1 MGPDSRQ
8 PARPRQVHFL
18 VLAPA
23 LHPVIVRRQGGG
35 AMNVSGTVPTDRASR
50 ADWVAVAAE
59 LAPAFA
65 ARAAAHDVDDR
76 FVFENYAE
84 LRRRRMFSAAVPAEL
99 GGGGASHAEMCDVLR
114 TLAHGCSSTA
124 LALSMHTHQVLIP
137 AWRWRHE
144 RAPVEGLLRRLAADE
159 LILSSSGGSDWLAGS
174 GRADKVDDGYRVTA
188 RKIFASGSP
197 AADLFSTMAVYDD
210 PMNGPTVIHF
220 VIPLDTPGVAC
231 PDHGWATACSEPSR
245 PRWRRRV
252 ARRSSAAPASS
263 DCSAMRRARV
273 TTRCAA
279 RPSGASRVGWRSAS
293 TSTAEPT
300 RRERVNR
307 FDRGRV
313 NGFDSNGRRARPTQ
327 EEMVMKIRCL
337 ALALTV
343 LLLAGATVASA
354 HDGEKLGTVRFP
366 VSCAPAV
373 QPDSERAV
381 ALLHSFWYEEALKAF
396 TAITTADATCAMGYW
411 GIAMSVY
418 SPLWAP
424 PSAAMLE
431 KGSAALEK
439 TRGLTATPREK
450 DYIAAIDTYYRDHDK
465 LDHRTRAV
473 AYEKAMEQLCQRYPD
488 DREAAVF
495 YALALNA
502 TAAPA
507 DKTYA
512 NQLKAGAILE
522 KVFAEQPNHPGVAH
536 YIIHS
541 YDYPPLATR
550 GLVAARGYA
559 RTAPSVPHAQHMPS
573 HIFTRLG
580 LWQES
585 IDSNRASASA
595 GKAYYTKLG
604 KDAVWDQTL
613 HALDYVVYAYLQTGQ
628 DKQARAVLE
637 ELGAM
642 QKSEPE
648 SFVAAYAYAA
658 IPARLALEQHRW
670 SEAAALSPASKT
682 FPWDRF
688 AWGEAIT
695 SFGRAIG
702 AARSGD
708 AAKARAEV
716 QKLDGYRATLVT
728 AKQTYWAEQVN
739 IQQHAAAAWAARAE
753 GKNDEAL
760 KLMRATAD
768 LEDATEKHPVTPAPV
783 VRAREL
789 LGELLL
795 DVNQPAQA
803 LVEFEASA
811 KREPNRFNG
820 LFGAA
825 RAAELSGD
833 VAKAK
838 TLYAKLVAMCDRA
851 DGERPELRHAKA
863 VLAK

>member
-1 MGPDSRQ
+1 
-8 PARPRQVHFL
+8 
-18 VLAPA
+18 
-23 LHPVIVRRQGGG
+23 
-35 AMNVSGTVPTDRASR
+35 
-50 ADWVAVAAE
+50 
-59 LAPAFA
+59 
-65 ARAAAHDVDDR
+65 
-76 FVFENYAE
+76 
-84 LRRRRMFSAAVPAEL
+84 
-99 GGGGASHAEMCDVLR
+99 
-114 TLAHGCSSTA
+114 
-124 LALSMHTHQVLIP
+124 
-137 AWRWRHE
+137 
-144 RAPVEGLLRRLAADE
+144 
-159 LILSSSGGSDWLAGS
+159 
-174 GRADKVDDGYRVTA
+174 
-188 RKIFASGSP
+188 
-197 AADLFSTMAVYDD
+197 
-210 PMNGPTVIHF
+210 
-220 VIPLDTPGVAC
+220 
-231 PDHGWATACSEPSR
+231 
-245 PRWRRRV
+245 
-252 ARRSSAAPASS
+252 
-263 DCSAMRRARV
+263 
-273 TTRCAA
+273 
-279 RPSGASRVGWRSAS
+279 
-293 TSTAEPT
+293 
-300 RRERVNR
+300 
-307 FDRGRV
+307 
-313 NGFDSNGRRARPTQ
+313 
-327 EEMVMKIRCL
+327 MKIRCL

-373 QPDSERAV
+373 QPDFERAV

-502 TAAPA
+502 TAAPT

-573 HIFTRLG
+573 HVFTRLG

-702 AARSGD
+702 AARTGD

-739 IQQHAAAAWAARAE
+739 IQQHAAAAWTARAE

-760 KLMRATAD
+760 KLMRAAAG

-783 VRAREL
+783 VPAREL

-811 KREPNRFNG
+811 KREPNRFNS

-825 RAAELSGD
+825 RAADEQSLFHRDAS
-833 VAKAK
+833 
-838 TLYAKLVAMCDRA
+838 RR
-851 DGERPELRHAKA
+851 GERLGVATYRRGFSDTFRIQAREALEPAVDLRRFVSPPDELVEVPWPDIEVDALCKHVLDRDVFDGPAADQVVRRVEVAGGDSDFCRQAA
-863 VLAK
+863 VRRFADCTEEAQRNDRGRRPRRRLRVCAVHPA